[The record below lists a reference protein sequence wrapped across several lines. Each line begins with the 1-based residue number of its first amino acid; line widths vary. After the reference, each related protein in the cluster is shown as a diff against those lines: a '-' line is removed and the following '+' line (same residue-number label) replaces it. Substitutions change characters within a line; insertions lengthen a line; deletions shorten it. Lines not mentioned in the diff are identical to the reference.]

1 MIWILSYPQGNT
13 WVEVCISDK
22 KLRRAME
29 DESLSGRYGGG
40 MAKKILLRLD
50 ALRAA
55 DSLADFWPPK
65 SGPERCHE
73 LIGELAGT
81 FSVDVK
87 QPYRL
92 LFIPIEEE
100 PPKDR
105 ADEKKRWESIKSIEI
120 YAIENTHE

>member
-1 MIWILSYPQGNT
+1 M
-13 WVEVCISDK
+13 EVFISDN
-22 KLRRAME
+22 KLRRAIE
-29 DESLSGRYGGG
+29 DDSLSGRYGAV

-73 LIGELAGT
+73 LIRERAGT
-81 FSVDVK
+81 FTVDVK

-92 LFIPIEEE
+92 LFNPIEVE

-105 ADEKKRWESIKSIEI
+105 SDERTRWESITSIDI
-120 YAIENTHE
+120 YAIEDAHE

>member
-1 MIWILSYPQGNT
+1 M
-13 WVEVCISDK
+13 VVFISDK
-22 KLRRAME
+22 KLCRAIEE
-29 DESLSGRYGGG
+29 DSLNGRYGAV

-55 DSLADFWPPK
+55 NSLADFWPPK

-73 LIGELAGT
+73 LIGELPGT

-92 LFIPIEEE
+92 LFKPIEEE
-100 PPKDR
+100 PAKDR
-105 ADEKKRWESIKSIEI
+105 SDEKTRWESITSIEI

>member
-1 MIWILSYPQGNT
+1 MSAVLSYPQGNT
-13 WVEVCISDK
+13 WMEVFISDK
-22 KLRRAME
+22 KLRRAIE
-29 DESLSGRYGGG
+29 DGGLGGRYGAA
-40 MAKKILLRLD
+40 MAKKILLRLT

-55 DSLADFWPPK
+55 ESLGDFWPPK

-92 LFIPIEEE
+92 LFKPIEEA
-100 PPKDR
+100 PPQDR
-105 ADEKKRWESIKSIEI
+105 SDEKKRWESITSIDV

>member
-1 MIWILSYPQGNT
+1 MSAVMSYPQGNT
-13 WVEVCISDK
+13 WMEVFISDK
-22 KLRRAME
+22 KLCRAIE
-29 DESLSGRYGGG
+29 DGSLSGRYGAV

-50 ALRAA
+50 GFRAA

-73 LIGELAGT
+73 LVGELAGT
-81 FSVDVK
+81 FTVDVK

-92 LFIPIEEE
+92 LFKSVEKD

-105 ADEKKRWESIKSIEI
+105 TDEQKRWESITSIEV
-120 YAIENTHE
+120 YSVENTHV

>member
-1 MIWILSYPQGNT
+1 MELF
-13 WVEVCISDK
+13 ISDK
-22 KLRRAME
+22 KLLRAIE
-29 DESLSGRYGGG
+29 DDSLSGRYGAA
-40 MAKKILLRLD
+40 MAKKILLRLT

-55 DSLADFWPPK
+55 ESLGDFWPPK

-81 FSVDVK
+81 FSVDLK

-92 LFIPIEEE
+92 LFKPIEEA

-105 ADEKKRWESIKSIEI
+105 SDEKKRWESITSIDVL
-120 YAIENTHE
+120 AIENTHE

>member
-1 MIWILSYPQGNT
+1 MELF
-13 WVEVCISDK
+13 ISDK
-22 KLRRAME
+22 KLLRAIE
-29 DESLSGRYGGG
+29 DGSLSGRYGAA
-40 MAKKILLRLD
+40 MAKKILLRLN

-55 DSLADFWPPK
+55 ESLADFWPPK

-73 LIGELAGT
+73 LIGKLAGL

-92 LFIPIEEE
+92 LFKPIEEA

-105 ADEKKRWESIKSIEI
+105 SDEKKRWESITSIDI
-120 YAIENTHE
+120 LAIENTHE

>member
-1 MIWILSYPQGNT
+1 MELF
-13 WVEVCISDK
+13 ISDK
-22 KLRRAME
+22 KLRRAIE
-29 DESLSGRYGGG
+29 DGTLGGKYGAA

-55 DSLADFWPPK
+55 ESLATFWPPK

-73 LIGELAGT
+73 LIGKLAGR

-92 LFIPIEEE
+92 LFKPVEEA
-100 PPKDR
+100 PPEDR
-105 ADEKKRWESIKSIEI
+105 SDEKKRWESIKSIDI
-120 YAIENTHE
+120 LAIENTHE

>member
-1 MIWILSYPQGNT
+1 MDLY
-13 WVEVCISDK
+13 ISDN
-22 KLRRAME
+22 KLRRAI
-29 DESLSGRYGGG
+29 DDGTVGRRYGTD
-40 MAKKILLRLD
+40 MAKKINLRLA

-55 DSLADFWPPK
+55 ESLGDFWPPK

-92 LFIPIEEE
+92 LFKPIEEA

-105 ADEKKRWESIKSIEI
+105 SDEKKRWESITSIDI
-120 YAIENTHE
+120 LAIVNTHE